1 MELKSSK
8 ILSLHSLKNIVKEL
22 KEKGKIIVLTN
33 GAFDLL
39 HYGHISYLKEAKEN
53 GDILIVAVNSD
64 NSVRRL
70 KGEGRP
76 IIDEKGRAYLVASLK
91 VVDYVVIF
99 EEDNVKRILS
109 ELIPHLHI
117 KGPDYSVET
126 VAESKFSSSLG
137 IETRIVGK
145 SKEQSTTDIIKRVRE
160 LYG

>member
-8 ILSLHSLKNIVKEL
+8 ISSLHSLKNIVKEL
-22 KEKGKIIVLTN
+22 KEKGKVIVLTN

-39 HYGHISYLKEAKEN
+39 HYGHISYLREAKEN

-70 KGEGRP
+70 KGESRP

>member
-39 HYGHISYLKEAKEN
+39 HYGHITYLKEAKEN

-109 ELIPHLHI
+109 ELMPHLHI

>member
-8 ILSLHSLKNIVKEL
+8 ILSLHSLKNIVRKL

-39 HYGHISYLKEAKEN
+39 HYGHINYLKEAKEN

-91 VVDYVVIF
+91 VVDYVIIF

-109 ELIPHLHI
+109 ELMPHLHI

-145 SKEQSTTDIIKRVRE
+145 SKEQSTTDIIKRVRV

>member
-145 SKEQSTTDIIKRVRE
+145 SKEQSTTDIIKRIRE

>member
-70 KGEGRP
+70 KGESRP

-145 SKEQSTTDIIKRVRE
+145 SKEQSTTDIIKRIRE

>member
-8 ILSLHSLKNIVKEL
+8 ISSLHSLKNIVKEL
-22 KEKGKIIVLTN
+22 KEKGKVIVLTN

-39 HYGHISYLKEAKEN
+39 HYGHISYLREAKEN

-70 KGEGRP
+70 KGESRP
-76 IIDEKGRAYLVASLK
+76 IIDENGRAYLVASLK

>member
-109 ELIPHLHI
+109 ELMPHLHI

>member
-1 MELKSSK
+1 MELESSK

-70 KGEGRP
+70 KGEDRP

-109 ELIPHLHI
+109 ELMPHLHI

-137 IETRIVGK
+137 IETKIVGK